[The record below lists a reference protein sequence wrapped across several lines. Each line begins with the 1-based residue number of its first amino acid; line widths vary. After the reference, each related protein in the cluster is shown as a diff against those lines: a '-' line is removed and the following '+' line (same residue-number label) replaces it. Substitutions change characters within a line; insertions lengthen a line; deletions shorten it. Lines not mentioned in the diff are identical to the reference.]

1 MPPSLTDKKSTVQK
15 RLAHVCSAVVSAQAL
30 DMVSLCPE
38 CTASYSAPVPQ
49 EVDILSNC
57 FILARIIKKNLAA
70 MWKLL
75 QRREPRQRK
84 TEAQASVS
92 QYEEWFVKPQDR
104 TCATA
109 KGAGHREH
117 PKKKILW
124 MRLAIGKDH
133 HWSLDGPMIS
143 MIALC
148 KS

>member
-15 RLAHVCSAVVSAQAL
+15 RFAHVCSAVVSAQAL

-38 CTASYSAPVPQ
+38 CTASYSAPAPQ

-57 FILARIIKKNLAA
+57 FILARIIKRNLAA

-92 QYEEWFVKPQDR
+92 QSEDWFVSFRTGAVPQPKER
-104 TCATA
+104 VTGNTPRKRFCGCA
-109 KGAGHREH
+109 
-117 PKKKILW
+117 
-124 MRLAIGKDH
+124 
-133 HWSLDGPMIS
+133 
-143 MIALC
+143 
-148 KS
+148 

>member
-15 RLAHVCSAVVSAQAL
+15 KFAHVCSAVVSAQPL

-38 CTASYSAPVPQ
+38 CTASYSAPAPQ

-75 QRREPRQRK
+75 QRRESRQRK

-92 QYEEWFVKPQDR
+92 QYEEWFVSQKSGSQGIPQ
-104 TCATA
+104 
-109 KGAGHREH
+109 E
-117 PKKKILW
+117 
-124 MRLAIGKDH
+124 KDSVDEPTSRKRP
-133 HWSLDGPMIS
+133 SLVP
-143 MIALC
+143 
-148 KS
+148 

>member
-1 MPPSLTDKKSTVQK
+1 MQK

-38 CTASYSAPVPQ
+38 CTASYSAPAPQ

-57 FILARIIKKNLAA
+57 FILPRIIKRNLAA
-70 MWKLL
+70 TWELL

-84 TEAQASVS
+84 REAQASVS

-104 TCATA
+104 SCATA
-109 KGAGHREH
+109 KGAGHGEY

-124 MRLAIGKDH
+124 VSLPVGKDH
-133 HWSLDGPMIS
+133 HWSLDGPL
-143 MIALC
+143 IAFG